1 MRSLSLALLAGLA
14 LGLSGCVGHIGIIY
28 THTFEPLTT
37 NFDRTP
43 AASDRA
49 GGDTKQLDYSYLRVL
64 WSGNGIGEIAK
75 ENGFETVYYADLET
89 LRVLGIWTQ
98 EWAHVY
104 GIRKP
109 DPASAVT
116 K

>member
-1 MRSLSLALLAGLA
+1 MRSHAFALLAGLM
-14 LGLSGCVGHIGIIY
+14 LGLSACASPIGLLY

-37 NFDRTP
+37 NFHRTP
-43 AASDRA
+43 VVSEQAA
-49 GGDTKQLDYSYLRVL
+49 GDTKQIDYYVRVL

-75 ENGFETVYYADLET
+75 QHGFERVYYADLET

-104 GIRKP
+104 GIKNP
-109 DPASAVT
+109 DLAPADAR
-116 K
+116 